1 MNDQMMM
8 LVNMMIQSNPRLRSV
23 WNQAMQMAKGKTP
36 EQGNE
41 MIHNLAKQMNLNL
54 DDVEK
59 QANSMISQFGNNQ
72 SN

>member
-1 MNDQMMM
+1 MNNQMMM
-8 LVNMMIQSNPRLRSV
+8 LVNMMIQSNPQLRSV
-23 WNQAMQMAKGKTP
+23 WNQAVQMAKGKTP

>member
-1 MNDQMMM
+1 MM
-8 LVNMMIQSNPRLRSV
+8 LVNMMIQSNPQLRSV

-59 QANSMISQFGNNQ
+59 QANSLISQFGNNQ

>member
-1 MNDQMMM
+1 MNNQMMM
-8 LVNMMIQSNPRLRSV
+8 LVNMMIQSNPQLKSV
-23 WNQAMQMAKGKTP
+23 WEQTMQMAKGKTP

-54 DDVEK
+54 DYVEK

-72 SN
+72 GN

>member
-1 MNDQMMM
+1 MNNQMMM
-8 LVNMMIQSNPRLRSV
+8 LVNIMIQSNPQLRSV

-72 SN
+72 GN

>member
-1 MNDQMMM
+1 MNNQMMM
-8 LVNMMIQSNPRLRSV
+8 LVNMMIQSNPQLRSV
-23 WNQAMQMAKGKTP
+23 SNQAMQMAKGKTP

-72 SN
+72 GN

>member
-1 MNDQMMM
+1 MNNQMMM
-8 LVNMMIQSNPRLRSV
+8 LVNMMIQSNPQLRSV

>member
-1 MNDQMMM
+1 MNNQMMM
-8 LVNMMIQSNPRLRSV
+8 LVNMMIQSNPQLRSV

-59 QANSMISQFGNNQ
+59 QANSMISQFVNNQ
-72 SN
+72 GN

>member
-1 MNDQMMM
+1 MNNQMMM
-8 LVNMMIQSNPRLRSV
+8 LVNMMIQSNPQLRSV
-23 WNQAMQMAKGKTP
+23 WNQTMQMAKGKTP

>member
-1 MNDQMMM
+1 MNNQMMM
-8 LVNMMIQSNPRLRSV
+8 IVNMMIQSNPQLRSV

-59 QANSMISQFGNNQ
+59 QANSMIFQFGNNQ

>member
-1 MNDQMMM
+1 MNNQMMM
-8 LVNMMIQSNPRLRSV
+8 LVNMMIQSNPQLRSV
-23 WNQAMQMAKGKTP
+23 WNQAVQMAKGKTP

-72 SN
+72 GN

>member
-1 MNDQMMM
+1 MNNQMMM
-8 LVNMMIQSNPRLRSV
+8 LVNMMIQSNPQLKSV
-23 WNQAMQMAKGKTP
+23 WEQTMQMAKGKTP
-36 EQGNE
+36 EQGNQ
-41 MIHNLAKQMNLNL
+41 MIHNLANQMNLNL

>member
-1 MNDQMMM
+1 MNNQMMM
-8 LVNMMIQSNPRLRSV
+8 LVNMMIQSNPQLKSV
-23 WNQAMQMAKGKTP
+23 WEQTMQMAKGKTP

-59 QANSMISQFGNNQ
+59 QANSMISQFVNNQ

>member
-1 MNDQMMM
+1 MNNQMMM
-8 LVNMMIQSNPRLRSV
+8 LVNMMIQSNPQLRSV

-72 SN
+72 NN

>member
-1 MNDQMMM
+1 MNNQMMM
-8 LVNMMIQSNPRLRSV
+8 LVNMMIQSNPQLRSV

-72 SN
+72 SH

>member
-1 MNDQMMM
+1 MNNQMMM
-8 LVNMMIQSNPRLRSV
+8 LVNMMIKSNPQLRSV

>member
-8 LVNMMIQSNPRLRSV
+8 LVNMMIQSNPQLKSV
-23 WNQAMQMAKGKTP
+23 WEQTMQMAKGKTP

-72 SN
+72 GN

>member
-1 MNDQMMM
+1 MNNQMMM
-8 LVNMMIQSNPRLRSV
+8 LVNMMIQSNPQLRSV

-41 MIHNLAKQMNLNL
+41 MIHNLANQMNLNIDEL
-54 DDVEK
+54 EK
-59 QANSMISQFGNNQ
+59 QANMMVSQFNNRQ

>member
-1 MNDQMMM
+1 MNNQMMM
-8 LVNMMIQSNPRLRSV
+8 LVNMMIQSNPQLRSV

-59 QANSMISQFGNNQ
+59 QANSMISQFANNQ

>member
-1 MNDQMMM
+1 MMM
-8 LVNMMIQSNPRLRSV
+8 LVNMMIQSNPQLKSV
-23 WNQAMQMAKGKTP
+23 WEQTMQMAKGKTP

-72 SN
+72 GN

>member
-1 MNDQMMM
+1 MNNQMMM
-8 LVNMMIQSNPRLRSV
+8 LVNMMIQSNPQLRSV

-59 QANSMISQFGNNQ
+59 QANSMISQFVNNQ

>member
-1 MNDQMMM
+1 MNNQMMM
-8 LVNMMIQSNPRLRSV
+8 LVNMMIQLNPQLKSV
-23 WNQAMQMAKGKTP
+23 WEQTMQMAKGKTP

-72 SN
+72 GN

>member
-1 MNDQMMM
+1 MMI
-8 LVNMMIQSNPRLRSV
+8 VNMMIQSNPQLRSV

>member
-1 MNDQMMM
+1 MNNQMMM
-8 LVNMMIQSNPRLRSV
+8 LVNMMIQSNPQLRSV

-59 QANSMISQFGNNQ
+59 QANMMVSQFNNRQ

>member
-8 LVNMMIQSNPRLRSV
+8 IMNMMIQSNPQLKSV
-23 WNQAMQMAKGKTP
+23 WEQTMQMAKGKTP

-72 SN
+72 GN

>member
-1 MNDQMMM
+1 MNNQMMM
-8 LVNMMIQSNPRLRSV
+8 LVNMMIQSNPQLRSV

-59 QANSMISQFGNNQ
+59 QANSMIPQFSNNQ

>member
-1 MNDQMMM
+1 MNNQMMM
-8 LVNMMIQSNPRLRSV
+8 LVNMMIQSNPQLKSV
-23 WNQAMQMAKGKTP
+23 WEQTMQMAKGKTP

-72 SN
+72 GN

>member
-1 MNDQMMM
+1 MNNQMMM
-8 LVNMMIQSNPRLRSV
+8 LVNMMIQSNPQLRSV

-36 EQGNE
+36 AQGNE

>member
-8 LVNMMIQSNPRLRSV
+8 LVNMMIQSNPQLRSV

-72 SN
+72 GN

>member
-1 MNDQMMM
+1 MNNQMMM
-8 LVNMMIQSNPRLRSV
+8 LVNMMIQSNPQLRSV

-36 EQGNE
+36 EQGNK

-59 QANSMISQFGNNQ
+59 QANSLISQFGNNQ

>member
-1 MNDQMMM
+1 MNNQMMM
-8 LVNMMIQSNPRLRSV
+8 LVNMMIQSNPQLKSV
-23 WNQAMQMAKGKTP
+23 WEQTMQMAKGKTP